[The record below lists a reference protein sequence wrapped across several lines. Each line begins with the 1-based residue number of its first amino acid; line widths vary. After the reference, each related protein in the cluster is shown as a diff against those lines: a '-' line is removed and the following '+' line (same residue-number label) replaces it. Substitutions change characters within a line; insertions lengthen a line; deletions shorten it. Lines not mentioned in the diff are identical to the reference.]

1 MCIQVLE
8 ILENVTCTKS
18 IQLYQ
23 ADAPKLIEKVTYEQ
37 CQANDSGER
46 ATNFECVFYEAL
58 HNLYNL
64 VNI

>member
-1 MCIQVLE
+1 MHKIYSTLSSR
-8 ILENVTCTKS
+8 CT
-18 IQLYQ
+18 Q
-23 ADAPKLIEKVTYEQ
+23 LIEKVTYEQ